1 MQMHTLGFVAGGGAG
16 KVRAAYVNR
25 KGRFSPMIPQLAL
38 N

>member
-1 MQMHTLGFVAGGGAG
+1 MQMHTLGFVAGGAG